1 MYTCS
6 CKNVK
11 LKRKK
16 IVGGE
21 VGRIN
26 NEGRLVVEE
35 TKKDG
40 QEREGKKER
49 RERERKERSINED

>member
-16 IVGGE
+16 KVGGE

-26 NEGRLVVEE
+26 NEGRLVVKE

-40 QEREGKKER
+40 QEREGKK
-49 RERERKERSINED
+49 RKERKGKKREKHK